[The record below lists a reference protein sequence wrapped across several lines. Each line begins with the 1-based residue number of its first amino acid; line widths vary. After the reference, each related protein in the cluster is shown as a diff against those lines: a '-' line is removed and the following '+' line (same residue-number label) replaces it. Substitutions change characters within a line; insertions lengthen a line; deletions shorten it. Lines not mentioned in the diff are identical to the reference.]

1 MKEFV
6 RNRVNKLVNVPIDL
20 NNLKRKVDDSDV
32 VDLNKLSNVVNND
45 VVKNTKFGPLNKVV
59 NDLEK

>member
-45 VVKNTKFGPLNKVV
+45 VVKNTKFGPLNTIV
-59 NDLEK
+59 NDLGK

>member
-45 VVKNTKFGPLNKVV
+45 VVKNTKIGPLNTIV

>member
-20 NNLKRKVDDSDV
+20 NNLKRIVDHSDV

-45 VVKNTKFGPLNKVV
+45 VVKNTKFGPLNTVV

>member
-6 RNRVNKLVNVPIDL
+6 RNRVNKLVNVPKDL
-20 NNLKRKVDDSDV
+20 NDLKRKADDSDV

-45 VVKNTKFGPLNKVV
+45 VVKNTKFGPLNIIV

>member
-1 MKEFV
+1 M
-6 RNRVNKLVNVPIDL
+6 
-20 NNLKRKVDDSDV
+20 NNLKRIVDHSDV

-45 VVKNTKFGPLNKVV
+45 VVKNTKFGPLNTIV

>member
-20 NNLKRKVDDSDV
+20 NNLKRIVDHSDV

-45 VVKNTKFGPLNKVV
+45 VVKNTKFGPLNTIV
-59 NDLEK
+59 NDLGK

>member
-6 RNRVNKLVNVPIDL
+6 RNKVNKLVNVPIDL
-20 NNLKRKVDDSDV
+20 NNLKIKADDSDV
-32 VDLNKLSNVVNND
+32 ADLNKLSNVVNND

>member
-6 RNRVNKLVNVPIDL
+6 RNKVNKLVNVPIDL
-20 NNLKRKVDDSDV
+20 NNLKRKADDSDV
-32 VDLNKLSNVVNND
+32 ADLNKLSNVVNND
-45 VVKNTKFGPLNKVV
+45 VVKNTKFGPLNTVV

>member
-6 RNRVNKLVNVPIDL
+6 RNKVNKLVNVPIDL
-20 NNLKRKVDDSDV
+20 NNLKRKADDSDV
-32 VDLNKLSNVVNND
+32 SDLNKLSNVVNND
-45 VVKNTKFGPLNKVV
+45 VVKNTKFGPLNTIV

>member
-6 RNRVNKLVNVPIDL
+6 RNKVNKLVNVPIDL
-20 NNLKRKVDDSDV
+20 NNLKRKADDSDV
-32 VDLNKLSNVVNND
+32 SDLNKLSNVVNND
-45 VVKNTKFGPLNKVV
+45 VVKNTKFGPLNTVV

>member
-45 VVKNTKFGPLNKVV
+45 VVKNTKFGPLNTIV

>member
-20 NNLKRKVDDSDV
+20 NDLKRKVDDSDV

-45 VVKNTKFGPLNKVV
+45 VVKNTKFGPLNTVV

>member
-20 NNLKRKVDDSDV
+20 NNLKRKVDHSDV

-45 VVKNTKFGPLNKVV
+45 VVKNTKFGPLNTIV

>member
-20 NNLKRKVDDSDV
+20 NDLKRKVDDSDV

-45 VVKNTKFGPLNKVV
+45 VVKNTKFGPLNTIV

>member
-6 RNRVNKLVNVPIDL
+6 RNKVNKLVNVPIDL

-45 VVKNTKFGPLNKVV
+45 VVKNTKFGPLNTVV

>member
-6 RNRVNKLVNVPIDL
+6 RNKVNKLVNVPIDL
-20 NNLKRKVDDSDV
+20 NNLKRKADDSDV

-45 VVKNTKFGPLNKVV
+45 VVKNTKFGPLNTVV

>member
-32 VDLNKLSNVVNND
+32 VNLNKLSNVVNND
-45 VVKNTKFGPLNKVV
+45 VVKNTKFGPLNIIV

>member
-20 NNLKRKVDDSDV
+20 NDLKRKVDDSDV

-45 VVKNTKFGPLNKVV
+45 VVKNTKFGPLNIIV